1 MYVKD
6 PESIIVNPDEASST
20 DADQVIDYDLIYE
33 KTYDAYYNAMEDYYN
48 DHQNLF
54 NNNYYNSYTSASP
67 SEPLE
72 YASSTDAKLY
82 TVEVASAA
90 TSSQQATEAYILD
103 TRNILIIFACVWLA
117 VTLYSKIKNLM
128 INYMTKN

>member
-6 PESIIVNPDEASST
+6 PESIIINPDEASST

-33 KTYDAYYNAMEDYYN
+33 KTYDAYYNAMEDYFN

-54 NNNYYNSYTSASP
+54 NNNYNSYTSASP